1 MYTLILKE
9 VDKGAFSE
17 MSEENVTS
25 KCQKKC
31 KSCLHRY
38 PHYVNFHFRVK
49 HKKGRF
55 TSIFIS
61 DYMDSKIAGVSRVKN
76 RTHFVFEQ
84 QSAEFYYLGLKN

>member
-25 KCQKKC
+25 NCQKKF

-49 HKKGRF
+49 HKKGRY

-61 DYMDSKIAGVSRVKN
+61 DYMDSKIAGVSRVKCD
-76 RTHFVFEQ
+76 FLPKISIF
-84 QSAEFYYLGLKN
+84 